1 MKIIQESYEA
11 IKMIKFLSTFPEGE
25 IVPAKEIASEKNISL
40 KFALKILQI
49 LKKAEIVEA
58 HRGIKGGYNLKVDE
72 INLYEIIMV
81 IQGELYLVS
90 EFKKKK
96 KEKELWVTELK
107 DLQNDIIDKL
117 KKMKITKIK

>member
-11 IKMIKFLSTFPEGE
+11 IKMIKFLSTFPKEV
-25 IVPAKEIASEKNISL
+25 IVPAKEIANEKNISL

-49 LKKAEIVEA
+49 LKKAGIVEA
-58 HRGIKGGYNLKVDE
+58 HRGTKGGYNLKVDE

-81 IQGELYLVS
+81 VQGELYLVS

-96 KEKELWVTELK
+96 KEKDLWVTELE

-117 KKMKITKIK
+117 KKMKITKTK